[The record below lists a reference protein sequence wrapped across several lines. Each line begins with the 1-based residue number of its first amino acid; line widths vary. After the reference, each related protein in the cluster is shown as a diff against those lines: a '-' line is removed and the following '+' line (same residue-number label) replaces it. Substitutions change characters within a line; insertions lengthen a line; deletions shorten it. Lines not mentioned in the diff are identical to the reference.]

1 MSRDIGISPKRNVIF
16 SLLRVTFLK
25 LKYIYSLR
33 GTKTVKNPEFR
44 PHAAT
49 VLRNERKAHFHDFV
63 EKYGLTL
70 EKNELLASYTGVW
83 GVTSRTLGVYLSEY
97 LATGALVKRG
107 NHVVTAMQ
115 ASKHVEGDFKRLK
128 KLSKSDE

>member
-1 MSRDIGISPKRNVIF
+1 MGIAHKTNVVF

-33 GTKTVKNPEFR
+33 GAKIVKKPKFR

-63 EKYGLTL
+63 EEYGLKL
-70 EKNELLASYTGVW
+70 EKKKLLARYTGVW
-83 GVTSRTLGVYLSEY
+83 GVTTRTLEIYLLEY

-107 NHVVTAMQ
+107 NHIVTAMQ
-115 ASKHVEGDFKRLK
+115 ANKHIEEDFKRLK
-128 KLSKSDE
+128 KLSEMDE